1 MHIIFIEGERMII
14 RVSININNQEKIFK
28 FDNKLSIKN
37 TIQTIVNNSFNSVEK
52 IEYIFSTRNK
62 RKLIDYLTFEDEQI
76 LTGDKLYVNKT
87 NKN

>member
-37 TIQTIVNNSFNSVEK
+37 TIQTIINNSFNSLEQ

>member
-37 TIQTIVNNSFNSVEK
+37 TIQTIVNNSFNSLEQ

>member
-1 MHIIFIEGERMII
+1 MHIIFIEGEIMII

-37 TIQTIVNNSFNSVEK
+37 TIQTIVNNSFNSVEQ

>member
-1 MHIIFIEGERMII
+1 MII

-37 TIQTIVNNSFNSVEK
+37 TIQTIVNNSFNSVEQ

>member
-37 TIQTIVNNSFNSVEK
+37 TIQTIVNNSFNSVEQ

>member
-1 MHIIFIEGERMII
+1 MII